1 MPSLEEKLTTLR
13 ESFGLEASASAD
25 EVVAHASK
33 DALLAGCIAEG
44 RAADDVVDVLVREQA
59 AWRDAG
65 LL

>member
-25 EVVAHASK
+25 EVVSHASK
-33 DALLAGCIAEG
+33 DALLAGCIARG
-44 RAADDVVDVLVREQA
+44 GTADDVVDALMREQA
-59 AWRDAG
+59 AWQDAG